1 MKVKISNKRIVI
13 ILLIILFVVG
23 VKIYNY
29 QPKFEIDYSKYVL
42 SYGVASTLFSPDNKH
57 SISVEVCKEDKN
69 SDVSYIRG
77 DLYVVKE
84 DSLDFYKTIYLE
96 KVPSDKLYNGLT
108 GDSYYEKCDVEWIDN
123 QHIQINGRVVDIYEG
138 YDYRK

>member
-29 QPKFEIDYSKYVL
+29 QPKFEIDYSKYLL

-57 SISVEVCKEDKN
+57 SI
-69 SDVSYIRG
+69 
-77 DLYVVKE
+77 
-84 DSLDFYKTIYLE
+84 
-96 KVPSDKLYNGLT
+96 
-108 GDSYYEKCDVEWIDN
+108 
-123 QHIQINGRVVDIYEG
+123 
-138 YDYRK
+138 